1 LYYAHILSIFVRF
14 KQVENL
20 SLNIIVTLEEFVWM
34 FKKPIAIVD
43 DEKELV
49 NLYSEALQM
58 SGYVVSCFSDP
69 ILAYEH
75 IKDNPDKYSLIIT
88 DYKMPYMDGL
98 FFATKLAEINK
109 KLNIIIMITDH
120 DDIKCNYKFNIIK
133 KPVSI
138 SKLIKFVNES
148 ISISIS
154 RKNKL

>member
-1 LYYAHILSIFVRF
+1 
-14 KQVENL
+14 
-20 SLNIIVTLEEFVWM
+20 M

-43 DEKELV
+43 DEAELV

-58 SGYVVSCFSDP
+58 SGYEVCSFSDP

-75 IKDNPDKYSLIIT
+75 IRDNPDKYSLIIT
-88 DYKMPYMDGL
+88 DYRMPLMDGL
-98 FFATKLAEINK
+98 FFATKLADINK
-109 KLNIIIMITDH
+109 KLNMIIMVSDH

-138 SKLIKFVNES
+138 SKLIKLVNES

-154 RKNKL
+154 RKNKI

>member
-1 LYYAHILSIFVRF
+1 
-14 KQVENL
+14 
-20 SLNIIVTLEEFVWM
+20 M

-43 DEKELV
+43 DEAELV

-58 SGYVVSCFSDP
+58 SGYDVSSFSDP
-69 ILAYEH
+69 LLAYEH
-75 IKDNPDKYSLIIT
+75 IRDNPDKYSLIIT

-109 KLNIIIMITDH
+109 KLNIIIMISDH

-154 RKNKL
+154 RKNKM

>member
-1 LYYAHILSIFVRF
+1 ML
-14 KQVENL
+14 
-20 SLNIIVTLEEFVWM
+20 TLEELTLM

-43 DEKELV
+43 DEAELV

-58 SGYVVSCFSDP
+58 SGYDVSSFSDP

-75 IKDNPDKYSLIIT
+75 IRDNPDKYSLIIT
-88 DYKMPYMDGL
+88 DYRMPQMDGL
-98 FFATKLAEINK
+98 FFATKLADINK
-109 KLNIIIMITDH
+109 KLNMIIMVNDH

-138 SKLIKFVNES
+138 SKLIKLVNES

-154 RKNKL
+154 RKNKM

>member
-1 LYYAHILSIFVRF
+1 
-14 KQVENL
+14 
-20 SLNIIVTLEEFVWM
+20 M

-43 DEKELV
+43 DESELV

-58 SGYVVSCFSDP
+58 SGYEVSNFSDP
-69 ILAYEH
+69 LLAYEH
-75 IKDNPDKYSLIIT
+75 IRDNPDKYSLIIT
-88 DYKMPYMDGL
+88 DYRMPLMDGL

-109 KLNIIIMITDH
+109 KLNMIIMMSDH

-138 SKLIKFVNES
+138 SKLIKLVNES

-154 RKNKL
+154 NTIVYLIFPKFLLQINKI